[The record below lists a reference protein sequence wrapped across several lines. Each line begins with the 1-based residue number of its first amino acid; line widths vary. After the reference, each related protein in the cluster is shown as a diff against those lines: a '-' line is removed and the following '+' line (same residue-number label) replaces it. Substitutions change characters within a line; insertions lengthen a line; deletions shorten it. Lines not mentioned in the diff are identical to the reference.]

1 MTGPRIGILAY
12 EPDQQM
18 DLNHSD
24 SGLGAFVYA
33 GTWLSTRFDLE
44 VLSFGRSGDA
54 PPQSCKL
61 ELVGDFLAFEIVLD
75 GGFIFVRA
83 QPCDSADPLELLCT
97 FPDNSTGWQ
106 DTCRLIAACIRN
118 QIKSL
123 SPRPLEIGEGKN
135 GFGDWR
141 LKNDR
146 RINLKL
152 LLPLP

>member
-1 MTGPRIGILAY
+1 LTGPRIGILAY

-33 GTWLSTRFDLE
+33 GAWLSTRFDLE

-75 GGFIFVRA
+75 GGFIFISA
-83 QPCDSADPLELLCT
+83 QVCDRGDPPELLVS
-97 FPDNSTGWQ
+97 FPDGPEGWT
-106 DTCRLIAACIRN
+106 DTCQLISALERNKIR
-118 QIKSL
+118 SL
-123 SPRPLEIGEGKN
+123 QRPIEAGTGPGKFVIG
-135 GFGDWR
+135 D
-141 LKNDR
+141 
-146 RINLKL
+146 
-152 LLPLP
+152 